1 MDKRKII
8 ALCLSLLIAA
18 TGFARSLSI
27 QVVQNNPAA
36 TEDQV
41 FAVSDWVEQNVIDF
55 FFETGN
61 IVTTS
66 PIVLYNADDSENK
79 KNLMTAL
86 KETFMGGMDT
96 LIRIKLDYNEEK
108 DNPNLLLLD
117 YIKNAT
123 WIIYDAR
130 SGKELASGEC
140 KVPKV
145 TVENNNENGIRN
157 FAANMAGDLSRG
169 LLSVGKK

>member
-1 MDKRKII
+1 MGKRNFI
-8 ALCLSLLIAA
+8 AMVFSFLMASTC
-18 TGFARSLSI
+18 FARSLSI

-36 TEDQV
+36 AEDQV

-66 PIVLYNADDSENK
+66 PVCLYAQDDSENK

-96 LIRIKLDYNEEK
+96 LIRIQIDFNDEK
-108 DNPNLLLLD
+108 DNPNILLLD
-117 YIKNAT
+117 YIKHT
-123 WIIYDAR
+123 SWVIYDAR
-130 SGKELASGEC
+130 SGKELAKGEC

-145 TVENNNENGIRN
+145 TVDNNNENGIRN
-157 FAANMAGDLSRG
+157 FASNMAGDLSRG
-169 LLSVGKK
+169 LLSIGKK